1 MVECINVE
9 KKWCQHNLHFLPAAR
24 TNINFT
30 MAREC
35 SRLNLVC
42 IDDSEFSLNSLNW
55 YINNF
60 HRDGDIVGLVHVQEM
75 PTLSTLGLLG
85 EGIAASKEFMQEVD
99 KNMAKS
105 RGLSNSFVVYLVK
118 FLH

>member
-1 MVECINVE
+1 
-9 KKWCQHNLHFLPAAR
+9 
-24 TNINFT
+24 

-75 PTLSTLGLLG
+75 PTLSTLGFLG